1 MRPLVFAMQFEGRAT
16 PIEGSLDK
24 LRARTFAHGQ
34 TLRTVLTPEGVES
47 AIESAPGAS
56 ATFESEVEMTGEG
69 RFVES
74 GSISYGTSGSV
85 RFGTVG
91 HGILG
96 PSGIDGLKRGAV
108 IWEVT
113 NGEGQFAGAAGLIT
127 SNFTVAADGAVVDNH
142 VARLFLR
149 R

>member
-1 MRPLVFAMQFEGRAT
+1 MQPLVFAMQFEGQAA
-16 PIEGSLDK
+16 PVEGSAGK

-34 TLRTVLTPEGVES
+34 TLRTVLTPDRVESSVES
-47 AIESAPGAS
+47 AAGAS
-56 ATFESEVEMTGEG
+56 ATFESEVELTGEG

-74 GSISYGTSGSV
+74 GSISYGTTGSV

-91 HGILG
+91 HGVLG
-96 PSGIDGLKRGAV
+96 PSGIDGLQRGAV

-113 NGEGQFAGAAGLIT
+113 GGEGQFAGAAGLIT